1 MNKKKQ
7 INVKSL
13 LRAVL
18 ISAVTIAF
26 FIGIVLMYYNMLYNK
41 ERELIIKNGETSA
54 KQTATEFDEYLA
66 TSIDAIELTA
76 YTLDGMLTENKTDK
90 EILEYLVGQS
100 NAILNTIFENTTGM
114 YGYINGKF
122 VSGSNWTPPADF
134 DSTQRPW
141 YIKAM
146 SNKGKIVMIE
156 PYRDAQTGDIMM
168 ALAKTLNDGKSV
180 VAFDMTLNQIQK
192 ITEESVSSGRSDLEM
207 IIDPYDIVIA
217 HSDKEEF
224 GKNYNTEVNSL
235 GAAVVRKMRLV
246 SDDYF
251 ELDYQGSHYIAYSAG
266 IVNDWRCVSVKNA
279 SSAFGSLNTILIITV
294 GVIVLIV
301 VTLGVL
307 LLNNVGRRLT
317 NERLSKQLSSTADI
331 YISLHEI
338 DFVNDTFSEVL
349 NNKAE
354 ASKILGETRNNC
366 QQMIRAIMTKFSD
379 ETTRSALLDFVDFT
393 KLDQRLKD
401 TNTVTCE
408 FMSADKKWRKARY
421 IVSGRLADGRI
432 SNAMFLI
439 EDIDKEKSAR
449 DMALDAVR
457 VMNEQM
463 SSVANIYFSMHDID
477 LLNNTYSEMK
487 THTTKVRNRTEAS
500 IGNAQQ
506 AAYNFADNRI
516 SKTSREKM
524 REFLDFSTLDGRLRE
539 SNTIT
544 EEFLSKDNIW
554 CRARFIV
561 SKCGEDGTIEHV
573 LWLVESIDEEKRNR
587 DEITEAAKTLSSRI
601 SGISNIYMAAYECNL
616 TDDTFIEI
624 KSDKKYVD
632 DFVGEVHKDAQNTLY
647 AVMES
652 VCDPSCSEDLH
663 RFIDMTTLE
672 KRLDKN
678 DTITIEYMNKEG
690 LWRRGRFVVSN
701 RDETGKFTHVLWLTE
716 DISAEKAE
724 REKLTERISTIS
736 DIYLTVHEF
745 DLASDTFTEIKNGNA
760 KVGSII
766 GSSRSNAREIFA
778 KVISDICDASSVED
792 TLKFCDLSTLAVR
805 LKNTDTITTEY
816 MSTEKKWYRGRFI
829 VSVRDENAEATR
841 VLYLSE
847 NIDTEKS
854 ERDVLN
860 ARISSI
866 SNIFNTVHE
875 VDLENDTF
883 SEIKN
888 GTKYARDS
896 SGSGNPNAQATL
908 QHYGKLTCAP
918 SSYEEAEKFFDFST
932 LPTRLKDI
940 DTVSA
945 EFENK
950 DKKWRRARFIVS
962 KRDDTGKPTHLLYLT
977 EDITAEKAEREK
989 LTERISSIANIYM
1002 SVHEFDIVE
1011 NTVIM
1016 IKLDNQF
1023 VDEIGQAPQ
1032 PHGKEMFRKIAEE
1045 VVDPEFYDDCIRFFD
1060 FSTLSQRMRNS
1071 SSISIE
1077 FRDKNGMW
1085 GRGRFVVSK
1094 RDENGKVTHVLYLTE
1109 DITAE
1114 KAERDRL
1121 IDASERALAASEA
1134 KSSFLSN
1141 MSHEIRT
1148 PINAVLGM
1156 NEMILRECDD
1166 KNILGYSESI
1176 RTAGTTLL
1184 GLVNDILDF
1193 SKIEA
1198 GKMEIIP
1205 VDYDLSSVINDL
1217 VNMIQTKADNKGL
1230 KLKLDISKEVPKML
1244 HGDEVRI
1251 KQVVTN
1257 ILTNAVKY
1265 TEQGFVTFCIDY
1277 RKLDDEPEYVMLSIA
1292 VKDTGIGIKKDD
1304 MKKLF
1309 SEFDRIEEKR
1319 NRNVEGTGLGMS
1331 ITKRLLEMM
1340 DSQLQ
1345 VESIYGLGS
1354 MFSFELK
1361 QKVVAWNA
1369 LGDYEAA
1376 YKASLGSRKKYRER
1390 FRAPEAQV
1398 LVVDDTPMNLVV
1410 FTSLLK
1416 QTGIK
1421 IDTANSGDEGL
1432 SLAFDKKYDIIFLDH
1447 MMPDKDGIQ
1456 TFHELR
1462 ARKNDPNLETPV
1474 ICLTANAISGA
1485 REKYLAEGFDNYL
1498 TKPIDS
1504 VKLEEML
1511 LEYLP
1516 PEKVLRSEE
1525 NAPEQPSGSS
1535 GSADSGDI
1543 GDDSVIPGFIRD
1555 IDEIDVETGI
1565 KNCGGEEAYIE
1576 TIKIYAGTVEANAND
1591 TERFWLDGDIK
1602 NATIKI
1608 HAMKSSSRIIGAT
1621 DLGELAQELENAGHE
1636 NDAEKLGAR
1645 IDELLERYR
1654 RIGEALAPLI
1664 NTDET
1669 DESELPMIGEE
1680 DLRELYTG
1688 IREFLSVNEFSS
1700 AVEFIENLK
1709 KYSVPESERERR
1721 KALIKAADDLEYE
1734 MIPEIMEKGE

>member
-41 ERELIIKNGETSA
+41 ERELIIKNGEASA

-354 ASKILGETRNNC
+354 ASKIIGETRNNC

-379 ETTRSALLDFVDFT
+379 ETTRSAILDFVDFT

-487 THTTKVRNRTEAS
+487 THTTKVCNRTEAS

-506 AAYNFADNRI
+506 AAYSFADNRI

-524 REFLDFSTLDGRLRE
+524 REFLDFSTLDVRLRE

-561 SKCGEDGTIEHV
+561 SKCGEDGTLEHV

-601 SGISNIYMAAYECNL
+601 SGISNIYMAVYECNL

-632 DFVGEVHKDAQNTLY
+632 DFVGEIHKNAQNTLY
-647 AVMES
+647 TVMDS

-663 RFIDMTTLE
+663 RFLNMSTLE

-690 LWRRGRFVVSN
+690 LWRRGRFIVSK

-724 REKLTERISTIS
+724 R
-736 DIYLTVHEF
+736 
-745 DLASDTFTEIKNGNA
+745 
-760 KVGSII
+760 
-766 GSSRSNAREIFA
+766 
-778 KVISDICDASSVED
+778 
-792 TLKFCDLSTLAVR
+792 
-805 LKNTDTITTEY
+805 
-816 MSTEKKWYRGRFI
+816 
-829 VSVRDENAEATR
+829 
-841 VLYLSE
+841 
-847 NIDTEKS
+847 
-854 ERDVLN
+854 DVLN
-860 ARISSI
+860 DRISSI

-888 GTKYARDS
+888 GTRYARDV

-908 QHYGKLTCAP
+908 QHYGKLTCTP

-962 KRDDTGKPTHLLYLT
+962 KRDENGKPTHLLYLT

-1011 NTVIM
+1011 NTVTM

-1023 VDEIGQAPQ
+1023 VDDIGQTPQ
-1032 PHGKEMFRKIAEE
+1032 PHGKEMFRKLAEE

-1361 QKVVAWNA
+1361 QKVVAWDA

-1432 SLAFDKKYDIIFLDH
+1432 SLAFEKKYDIIFLDH

-1535 GSADSGDI
+1535 GSADSGDV

-1700 AVEFIENLK
+1700 AVELIENLK

>member
-41 ERELIIKNGETSA
+41 ERELIIKNGEASA

-279 SSAFGSLNTILIITV
+279 SSAFGSLNTILIITI

-301 VTLGVL
+301 VALGVL

-354 ASKILGETRNNC
+354 ASKIIGETRNNC

-379 ETTRSALLDFVDFT
+379 ETTRSAILDFVDFT

-487 THTTKVRNRTEAS
+487 THTTKVCNRTEAS

-506 AAYNFADNRI
+506 AAYSFADNRI

-524 REFLDFSTLDGRLRE
+524 REFLDFSTLDVRLRE

-561 SKCGEDGTIEHV
+561 SKCGEDGTLEHV

-601 SGISNIYMAAYECNL
+601 SGISNIYMAVYECNL

-632 DFVGEVHKDAQNTLY
+632 DFVGEIHKNAQNTLY
-647 AVMES
+647 TVMDS

-663 RFIDMTTLE
+663 RFLNMSTLE

-690 LWRRGRFVVSN
+690 LWRRGRFIVSK

-724 REKLTERISTIS
+724 R
-736 DIYLTVHEF
+736 
-745 DLASDTFTEIKNGNA
+745 
-760 KVGSII
+760 
-766 GSSRSNAREIFA
+766 
-778 KVISDICDASSVED
+778 
-792 TLKFCDLSTLAVR
+792 
-805 LKNTDTITTEY
+805 
-816 MSTEKKWYRGRFI
+816 
-829 VSVRDENAEATR
+829 
-841 VLYLSE
+841 
-847 NIDTEKS
+847 
-854 ERDVLN
+854 DVLN
-860 ARISSI
+860 DRISSI

-888 GTKYARDS
+888 GTRYARDV

-908 QHYGKLTCAP
+908 QHYGKLTCAQ

-932 LPTRLKDI
+932 LPNRLKNI

-962 KRDDTGKPTHLLYLT
+962 KRDENGKPTHLLYLT

-1011 NTVIM
+1011 NTVTM

-1023 VDEIGQAPQ
+1023 VDDIGQTPQ
-1032 PHGKEMFRKIAEE
+1032 PHGKEMFRKLAEE

-1176 RTAGTTLL
+1176 RTAGTTIL

-1277 RKLDDEPEYVMLSIA
+1277 RKLDDEPEYVMLNIA

-1361 QKVVAWNA
+1361 QKVVAWDA

-1432 SLAFDKKYDIIFLDH
+1432 SLAFEKKYDIIFLDH

-1535 GSADSGDI
+1535 GSADSGDV

-1565 KNCGGEEAYIE
+1565 KNCGGEEGYIE

-1700 AVEFIENLK
+1700 AVELIENLK

>member
-524 REFLDFSTLDGRLRE
+524 REFLDFSTLDVRLRE

-561 SKCGEDGTIEHV
+561 SKCGEDGTLEHV

-724 REKLTERISTIS
+724 R
-736 DIYLTVHEF
+736 
-745 DLASDTFTEIKNGNA
+745 
-760 KVGSII
+760 
-766 GSSRSNAREIFA
+766 
-778 KVISDICDASSVED
+778 
-792 TLKFCDLSTLAVR
+792 
-805 LKNTDTITTEY
+805 
-816 MSTEKKWYRGRFI
+816 
-829 VSVRDENAEATR
+829 
-841 VLYLSE
+841 
-847 NIDTEKS
+847 
-854 ERDVLN
+854 DVLN
-860 ARISSI
+860 DRISSI

-888 GTKYARDS
+888 GTRYARDV

-908 QHYGKLTCAP
+908 QHYGKLTCAQ

-932 LPTRLKDI
+932 LPNRLKNI

-962 KRDDTGKPTHLLYLT
+962 KRDENGKPTHLLYLT

-1011 NTVIM
+1011 NTVTM

-1023 VDEIGQAPQ
+1023 VDDIGQTPQ

-1085 GRGRFVVSK
+1085 GRGRFVASK

-1277 RKLDDEPEYVMLSIA
+1277 RKLDDEPEYVMLNIA

-1361 QKVVAWNA
+1361 QKVVAWDA

-1416 QTGIK
+1416 QTSIK

-1432 SLAFDKKYDIIFLDH
+1432 SLAFEKKYDIIFLDH

-1535 GSADSGDI
+1535 GSADSGDV

-1654 RIGEALAPLI
+1654 RIGEALALLI

-1700 AVEFIENLK
+1700 AVELIENLK